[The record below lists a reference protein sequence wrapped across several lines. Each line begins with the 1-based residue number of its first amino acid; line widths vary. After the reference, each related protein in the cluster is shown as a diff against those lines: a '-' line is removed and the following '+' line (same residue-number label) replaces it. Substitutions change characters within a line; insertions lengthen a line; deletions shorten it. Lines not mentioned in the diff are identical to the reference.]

1 MLHIQKK
8 KKKHTERKHPWTT
21 CLETENAHSSQMVE
35 WLQRRW
41 FCDSEKKMF

>member
-1 MLHIQKK
+1 MLHIK

-35 WLQRRW
+35 
-41 FCDSEKKMF
+41 